1 MSSTSEK
8 GRPAAVPSTDEIEGL
23 GVFYLGTRVDP
34 LAASEAGGSESGVA
48 TPVLLDAKEL
58 TTHAVCVGMTG
69 SGKTGLLVGLLEE
82 AAIDGIPAV
91 VIDPK
96 GDLGSLLLN
105 FPQLAA
111 GDFQPWVDPDA
122 ARREGISVDELAAK
136 TAERWRE
143 GLAASGQTPERI
155 ARLRESVDMA
165 IYTPGSRTG
174 RPLSVLGG
182 LAAPPDDV
190 RDNPEQLGERIAS
203 LASGVLALA
212 GIDAEP
218 GRSREHLL
226 LSTIIDALWK
236 SGQTVS
242 LGELIRA
249 IPQPPVSKVGFFEL
263 EHFYPAADRFELASR
278 LNMVMAAPGFDA
290 WLEGEPADFGHLLW
304 TPEGKPRVSIV
315 SIAHLNDTERMAF
328 VTLLAGEAL
337 AWMRRQRGTSSLRA
351 LFLMDEVFG
360 YLPPTANP
368 PSKTPIL
375 TLLKQARAFGLGVV
389 LASQNPVDLD
399 YKGLSNAG
407 TWFLGRLQTARD
419 KARVLEGLEGA
430 AASAGRSLDRG
441 RLDRLLSGLGSRT
454 FLLHSVYDDEETVFR
469 TRWTLSYLRG
479 PLAREEIARLS
490 PPDAAEL
497 PVRAGSASVADASPQ
512 GVPVGGGPRPVLPP
526 GVKEVF
532 LLPVGSLPADA
543 PVHYRPALIGRGRVH
558 FVKAKEGI
566 DTFRDVCLLV
576 EAPASTAAA
585 VWSAGVMLDVPPAVE
600 PEPRPGTFASLPP
613 TLAGAK
619 EQAALAKGLSE
630 HLYRTARLK
639 LWKAAGVDSVSEPG
653 ESEGDYRLRISQDL
667 REARDAA
674 VEKAR
679 GAFASKLERLQK
691 RLLTA
696 RQRLEREQA
705 QARDHS
711 WQTTISIGTAIL
723 QAVLGGGRSRSV
735 GRVSTSMKSASRAAK
750 QQADVAQAEESLEAV
765 QAEQAA
771 LEQEVAAELQRVK
784 QAYDPLHVELEAIE
798 VPPRRTDVVVDEV
811 AIAWV
816 RGDPA
821 AVN

>member
-1 MSSTSEK
+1 MSSTPPEDP
-8 GRPAAVPSTDEIEGL
+8 RAASVASSDQIEGL
-23 GVFYLGTRVDP
+23 GVLYLGTRVDP
-34 LAASEAGGSESGVA
+34 LPPEAAGEASGHLA
-48 TPVLLDAKEL
+48 APVLLSAKEL

-105 FPQLAA
+105 FPDLAA
-111 GDFQPWVDPDA
+111 GDFEPWVDAEA
-122 ARREGISVDELAAK
+122 ARRDGLSVEQLAEQ
-136 TAERWRE
+136 TAARWRE

-155 ARLRESVDMA
+155 RRLRDAVDMA
-165 IYTPGSRTG
+165 IYTPGSRIG

-182 LAAPPDDV
+182 LVAPPEGLRED
-190 RDNPEQLGERIAS
+190 PERLGERIAS
-203 LASGVLALA
+203 LASGILALA
-212 GIDAEP
+212 GINAEP

-236 SGQTVS
+236 AGEPIG
-242 LGELIRA
+242 LGDIIRA
-249 IPQPPVSKVGFFEL
+249 IPQPPVAKVGFFEL

-278 LNMVMAAPGFDA
+278 LNLVMAAPGFAA
-290 WLEGEPADFGHLLW
+290 WLEGEPADIGSLLW
-304 TPEGKPRVSIV
+304 TPAGKPRVSII
-315 SIAHLNDTERMAF
+315 SLAHLGDTERMAF

-351 LFLMDEVFG
+351 IFMMDEVFG

-479 PLAREEIARLS
+479 PLSREEVGRLS
-490 PPDAAEL
+490 PPGK
-497 PVRAGSASVADASPQ
+497 PASPADASEPA
-512 GVPVGGGPRPVLPP
+512 PATSPLAAGPRPILPP
-526 GVKEVF
+526 GVREVF
-532 LLPVGSLPADA
+532 LAPAGEVADSA
-543 PVHYRPALIGRGRVH
+543 AYQPALYGRGRVH
-558 FVKAKEGI
+558 FVKAKEGVNVA
-566 DTFRDVCLLV
+566 RELAVV
-576 EAPASTAAA
+576 AEAPADSTA
-585 VWSAGVMLDVPPAVE
+585 VWSESVVHSPPPALDA
-600 PEPRPGTFASLPP
+600 EPRCDRFASLPP
-613 TLAGAK
+613 GIANAK
-619 EQAALAKGLSE
+619 QQAALAKSLAD
-630 HLYRTARLK
+630 HLYRTSRLT
-639 LWKAAGVDSVSEPG
+639 LWKPKGTDVLSEPD
-653 ESEGDYRLRISQDL
+653 ESEADFRLRVAHDL

-674 VEKAR
+674 LEKAR
-679 GAFASKLERLQK
+679 GSFTTRLERLEK
-691 RLLTA
+691 KILTA

-711 WQTTISIGTAIL
+711 WQTTISIGTALL
-723 QAVLGGGRSRSV
+723 QAVLGRSRSL

-750 QQADVAQAEESLEAV
+750 QHSDIAHAEESLEAV
-765 QAEQAA
+765 QEEQAA
-771 LEQEVAAELQRVK
+771 LEQEVTAELEQIR
-784 QAYDPLHVELEAIE
+784 QAFDPSQVALEAVELA
-798 VPPRRTDVVVDEV
+798 PRRSDVVVDEV
-811 AIAWV
+811 AILWRLHSV
-816 RGDPA
+816 SRT
-821 AVN
+821 